1 VFARET
7 KAASA
12 LLLLAGITLLLAG
25 ASGAATHD
33 AEQFR
38 YIGDALNQMNYLQA
52 KSVSPKDHAREIIDQ
67 ACKLLTQVKSDGKFT
82 TLVLKNFR
90 HMNNLE
96 IRGIFPELGKVNELV
111 DKETEALKGIGVDGL
126 TSIEALAAASTAATK
141 INADKIAPEDS
152 MLLLHL

>member
-1 VFARET
+1 
-7 KAASA
+7 
-12 LLLLAGITLLLAG
+12 
-25 ASGAATHD
+25 
-33 AEQFR
+33 
-38 YIGDALNQMNYLQA
+38 
-52 KSVSPKDHAREIIDQ
+52 
-67 ACKLLTQVKSDGKFT
+67 
-82 TLVLKNFR
+82 
-90 HMNNLE
+90 MNNLE